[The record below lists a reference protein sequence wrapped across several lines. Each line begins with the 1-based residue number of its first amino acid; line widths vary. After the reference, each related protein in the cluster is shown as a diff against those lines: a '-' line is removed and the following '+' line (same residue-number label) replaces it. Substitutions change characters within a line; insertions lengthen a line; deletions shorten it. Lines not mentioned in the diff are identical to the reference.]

1 MIRSIGIPFKPLPTY
16 TKLQN
21 YRMHPCGKII
31 EAEYK
36 SLKSL
41 GLFLDRVDKS
51 SWMERA
57 MWNCPSIARSKL
69 FTMMITLALFYQSV
83 LMKLFAQPTR
93 VYSRHL
99 LCIITLV
106 HCIVASNGN
115 GFTSG
120 LFFAAFR
127 TFHCHIM
134 FMLYYEREIF
144 TGNAITISSN
154 SNETHLAVS
163 VTNEM
168 IPICSYEVP
177 CVACLNMEKTAVVFF
192 LRRQPLDGRHIW
204 KASLICT

>member
-41 GLFLDRVDKS
+41 GLFLDRVDKVLDGTCDVELS
-51 SWMERA
+51 EHRTFEIIYNDDYTGIVLPECSNEIVCTTDSR
-57 MWNCPSIARSKL
+57 L
-69 FTMMITLALFYQSV
+69 FPP
-83 LMKLFAQPTR
+83 FA
-93 VYSRHL
+93 
-99 LCIITLV
+99 IITLV

-134 FMLYYEREIF
+134 FMLYYEREIY